1 MSRLR
6 IVHFLPFTLFPND
19 LNKSIILIFHGNYF
33 SSGNLVYDTVCMLLE
48 LYNVEGGEKNVK
60 RVTTSSV
67 FRSKRKRT
75 ASNLENLEAATSG
88 QVMNEGKK
96 ALYHC
101 NYCNKDISGKIRIK
115 CACCSDFDLCVECF
129 SVGAEVYPHKSN
141 HPYRVMDNLSFPL
154 FCADWNAD
162 EEILLVEGIEM
173 YGLANWNEVAEHVGT
188 KSKATCIEHYNT
200 IYMNSPCF
208 PLPDMSHVMGKN
220 REELLAMA
228 KVFGEAAKVLPAA
241 SVLPALGELS
251 VKEESPFS
259 ARIKVE
265 DLRKEGSAGR
275 SSPALA
281 SDAGS
286 VGGSS
291 TINASSGAGKR
302 PASVVQ
308 SDKGGDGV
316 KIEDYHA
323 DRSFGEKKLRT
334 SVEEGPSITE
344 ISGYNF
350 KRQEFE
356 VEYDND
362 AEQLLADM
370 EFKDTDT
377 DAERE
382 LKLRVLRTYNK
393 RLDER
398 KRRKDFIL
406 ERNLLYADPFEQG
419 LSPEEREI
427 CRCYRVFMRFHT
439 KEEHAELLK
448 TVIEEHR
455 IRRRIEDLQEA
466 RAAGCRTS
474 ADAER
479 YIEQKK
485 KREAEE
491 NARRVKDN
499 VQPGP
504 SGKFLQRANHLKGDL
519 DGGKDSSS
527 TRGGLAINNLDEW
540 DLNGHLGADLLS
552 EAEKRLCTEIKV
564 LPAHYLNMLE
574 KLSIEILNGHI
585 SQKSDAHRLF
595 NVDPNK
601 VDRVY
606 DMLLKKGI
614 GQA

>member
-1 MSRLR
+1 MGRSRA
-6 IVHFLPFTLFPND
+6 VNHSND
-19 LNKSIILIFHGNYF
+19 EDSNQS
-33 SSGNLVYDTVCMLLE
+33 
-48 LYNVEGGEKNVK
+48 
-60 RVTTSSV
+60 
-67 FRSKRKRT
+67 RSKRKRT
-75 ASNLENLEAATSG
+75 VSNLENLEAATSG
-88 QVMNEGKK
+88 QGMSEGKK

-154 FCADWNAD
+154 FCSDWNAD
-162 EEILLVEGIEM
+162 EEILLLEGIEM

-188 KSKATCIEHYNT
+188 KSKAHCIEHYNT

-228 KVFGEAAKVLPAA
+228 REHGEVTKGVPT
-241 SVLPALGELS
+241 GDEIS
-251 VKEESPFS
+251 VKEESPYS

-265 DLRKEGSAGR
+265 DIRKEGSAGR
-275 SSPALA
+275 PSSSLV
-281 SDAGS
+281 SGCII
-286 VGGSS
+286 GSS
-291 TINASSGAGKR
+291 TINASAGAGKR
-302 PASVVQ
+302 TSSVVQ
-308 SDKGGDGV
+308 MDKGGDGI
-316 KIEDYHA
+316 KIEDSHG
-323 DRSFGEKKLRT
+323 DRSYGEKKLRT

-344 ISGYNF
+344 MSGYNF

-362 AEQLLADM
+362 AEQLLSDM

-382 LKLRVLRTYNK
+382 LKLRVLHIYSK

-419 LSPEEREI
+419 LSPEEKEI
-427 CRCYRVFMRFHT
+427 CRRYRVFMRFHT
-439 KEEHAELLK
+439 KEEHEELLK

-466 RAAGCRTS
+466 RASGCRTS

-479 YIEQKK
+479 YIEQKR

-504 SGKFLQRANHLKGDL
+504 SGKFLQRANHLKGDADNSPRGGVRGPTVL
-519 DGGKDSSS
+519 DSSGKDSS
-527 TRGGLAINNLDEW
+527 TPGGLNISNLDDW
-540 DLNGHLGADLLS
+540 DVSGHTGADLLS
-552 EAEKRLCTEIKV
+552 EAEKRLCAELRL

-574 KLSIEILNGHI
+574 KLTIEVLNGHI
-585 SQKSDAHRLF
+585 AQKADAHRLF
-595 NVDPNK
+595 NVVDPNK

-614 GQA
+614 GQP

>member
-1 MSRLR
+1 MGRSRAN
-6 IVHFLPFTLFPND
+6 HSAEEDSNQ
-19 LNKSIILIFHGNYF
+19 S
-33 SSGNLVYDTVCMLLE
+33 
-48 LYNVEGGEKNVK
+48 
-60 RVTTSSV
+60 
-67 FRSKRKRT
+67 RSKRKRT

-88 QVMNEGKK
+88 QGVSEGKK

-129 SVGAEVYPHKSN
+129 SVGAEVYPHKSD
-141 HPYRVMDNLSFPL
+141 HKYRVMDNLSFPL
-154 FCADWNAD
+154 FCSDWNAD
-162 EEILLVEGIEM
+162 EEILLLEGIEM

-188 KSKATCIEHYNT
+188 KSKSHCIEHYNT

-228 KVFGEAAKVLPAA
+228 RGHGEVSKGHPTG
-241 SVLPALGELS
+241 GELS

-259 ARIKVE
+259 TRIKIE
-265 DLRKEGSAGR
+265 DLRKESSAGR
-275 SSPALA
+275 PSSALV
-281 SDAGS
+281 SDVGS

-291 TINASSGAGKR
+291 SVNALTGAGKR
-302 PASVVQ
+302 TSSIVQ
-308 SDKGGDGV
+308 SDKVGDGI
-316 KIEDYHA
+316 KIEDTHI
-323 DRSFGEKKLRT
+323 DRSVGEKKLRT
-334 SVEEGPSITE
+334 STEEGPSITE
-344 ISGYNF
+344 LSGYNF

-370 EFKDTDT
+370 EFKDADT
-377 DAERE
+377 DPERE
-382 LKLRVLRTYNK
+382 LKLRVLRIYSK

-419 LSPEEREI
+419 LSPEEKEI
-427 CRCYRVFMRFHT
+427 CRRYRVFMRFHK
-439 KEEHAELLK
+439 KEEHEELLK

-466 RAAGCRTS
+466 RASGCRTS

-479 YIEQKK
+479 YIEQKR

-499 VQPGP
+499 IQPGP
-504 SGKFLQRANHLKGDL
+504 SGKFLQRANHLKGDV
-519 DGGKDSSS
+519 DNKDSSS
-527 TRGGLAINNLDEW
+527 APGGLAIANLDDW
-540 DLNGHLGADLLS
+540 DVSGHLGADLLS
-552 EAEKRLCTEIKV
+552 EAEKRLCSEIKV
-564 LPAHYLNMLE
+564 IPGHYLSMLE
-574 KLSIEILNGHI
+574 KLTIEVMNGHI
-585 SQKSDAHRLF
+585 TQKSDAHRLF

-606 DMLLKKGI
+606 EMLLKKGI
-614 GQA
+614 SQP

>member
-1 MSRLR
+1 MGRSRA
-6 IVHFLPFTLFPND
+6 VNHSAEED
-19 LNKSIILIFHGNYF
+19 
-33 SSGNLVYDTVCMLLE
+33 SSQ
-48 LYNVEGGEKNVK
+48 
-60 RVTTSSV
+60 S
-67 FRSKRKRT
+67 RSKRKRT

-88 QVMNEGKK
+88 QGMSEGKK

-154 FCADWNAD
+154 FCSDWNAD
-162 EEILLVEGIEM
+162 EEILLLEGIEM

-188 KSKATCIEHYNT
+188 KSKSHCIEHYNT

-228 KVFGEAAKVLPAA
+228 TKGLPTGGEI
-241 SVLPALGELS
+241 S

-259 ARIKVE
+259 TRIKVE
-265 DLRKEGSAGR
+265 
-275 SSPALA
+275 
-281 SDAGS
+281 
-286 VGGSS
+286 GSS
-291 TINASSGAGKR
+291 SVNASTGAGKR
-302 PASVVQ
+302 TSSIIQ
-308 SDKGGDGV
+308 SDKSGDGI
-316 KIEDYHA
+316 KIEDSHA

-344 ISGYNF
+344 LSGYNF

-370 EFKDTDT
+370 EFKEADT

-382 LKLRVLRTYNK
+382 LKLRVLRIYSK

-419 LSPEEREI
+419 LSPEEKEI
-427 CRCYRVFMRFHT
+427 CRRYRVFMRFHT
-439 KEEHAELLK
+439 KEEHQELLK

-479 YIEQKK
+479 YIEQKR

-491 NARRVKDN
+491 NARRMN
-499 VQPGP
+499 SNNNNNNNNIQPGP

-519 DGGKDSSS
+519 DGSPHGGKDSSS
-527 TRGGLAINNLDEW
+527 TGGGLQIASLDDW
-540 DLNGHLGADLLS
+540 DVTGHLGADLLND
-552 EAEKRLCTEIKV
+552 AEKRLCTEIRV
-564 LPAHYLNMLE
+564 LPVHYLSMLE

-595 NVDPNK
+595 NVDPTK

-614 GQA
+614 GQP

>member
-1 MSRLR
+1 MGRSRA
-6 IVHFLPFTLFPND
+6 VNHSTEEDSNQ
-19 LNKSIILIFHGNYF
+19 S
-33 SSGNLVYDTVCMLLE
+33 
-48 LYNVEGGEKNVK
+48 
-60 RVTTSSV
+60 
-67 FRSKRKRT
+67 RSKRKRT
-75 ASNLENLEAATSG
+75 TSNLENLEAATSG
-88 QVMNEGKK
+88 QGMSEGKK

-154 FCADWNAD
+154 FCSDWNAD
-162 EEILLVEGIEM
+162 EEILLLEGIEM

-188 KSKATCIEHYNT
+188 KSKSQCIEHYNT

-228 KVFGEAAKVLPAA
+228 RGGEVAKGHQTG
-241 SVLPALGELS
+241 GELS

-265 DLRKEGSAGR
+265 DIRKENSAGR
-275 SSPALA
+275 PLS
-281 SDAGS
+281 GS

-291 TINASSGAGKR
+291 IVNASTGAGKR
-302 PASVVQ
+302 TSSIIP
-308 SDKGGDGV
+308 SDKSGDGI
-316 KIEDYHA
+316 KIEDSHT

-334 SVEEGPSITE
+334 SVEEGPSMTE
-344 ISGYNF
+344 LSGYNF

-370 EFKDTDT
+370 EFKETDT
-377 DAERE
+377 DPERE
-382 LKLRVLRTYNK
+382 LKLRVLRIYSK

-406 ERNLLYADPFEQG
+406 ERNLLYGDPFEQG
-419 LSPEEREI
+419 LSPEEKEI
-427 CRCYRVFMRFHT
+427 CRRYRVFMRFHT
-439 KEEHAELLK
+439 KEEHEELLK
-448 TVIEEHR
+448 TIIEEHR
-455 IRRRIEDLQEA
+455 IRKRIEDLQEA
-466 RAAGCRTS
+466 RAAGCRGS

-479 YIEQKK
+479 YIEQKR

-491 NARRVKDN
+491 KARGLKDN
-499 VQPGP
+499 VLPGP
-504 SGKFLQRANHLKGDL
+504 SGKFLQRANHLKGDV
-519 DGGKDSSS
+519 DTGGKDSSAP
-527 TRGGLAINNLDEW
+527 GGLAIASLDDW
-540 DLNGHLGADLLS
+540 DVSGHLGAELLS
-552 EAEKRLCTEIKV
+552 EAEKRLCSEMKV
-564 LPAHYLNMLE
+564 LPTHYLGMLE
-574 KLSIEILNGHI
+574 KLTIEVLNGHI
-585 SQKSDAHRLF
+585 AQKSDAHRLF

-614 GQA
+614 GQP

>member
-1 MSRLR
+1 MGRSRA
-6 IVHFLPFTLFPND
+6 VNHSTEEDSNQ
-19 LNKSIILIFHGNYF
+19 S
-33 SSGNLVYDTVCMLLE
+33 
-48 LYNVEGGEKNVK
+48 
-60 RVTTSSV
+60 
-67 FRSKRKRT
+67 RSKRKRT
-75 ASNLENLEAATSG
+75 TSNLENLEAATSG
-88 QVMNEGKK
+88 QGMSEGKK

-154 FCADWNAD
+154 FCSDWNAD
-162 EEILLVEGIEM
+162 EEILLLEGIEM

-188 KSKATCIEHYNT
+188 KSKSQCIEHYNT

-228 KVFGEAAKVLPAA
+228 RGGEVAKGHQTG
-241 SVLPALGELS
+241 GELS

-265 DLRKEGSAGR
+265 DIRKENSAGR
-275 SSPALA
+275 PL
-281 SDAGS
+281 SDVGS

-291 TINASSGAGKR
+291 IVNASTGAGKR
-302 PASVVQ
+302 TSSIIP
-308 SDKGGDGV
+308 SDKSGDGI
-316 KIEDYHA
+316 KIEDSHT

-334 SVEEGPSITE
+334 SVEEGPSMTE
-344 ISGYNF
+344 LSGYNF

-370 EFKDTDT
+370 EFKETDT
-377 DAERE
+377 DPERE
-382 LKLRVLRTYNK
+382 LKLRVLRIYSK

-406 ERNLLYADPFEQG
+406 ERNLLYGDPFEQG
-419 LSPEEREI
+419 LSPEEKEI
-427 CRCYRVFMRFHT
+427 CRRYRVFMRFHT
-439 KEEHAELLK
+439 KEEHEELLK
-448 TVIEEHR
+448 TIIEEHR
-455 IRRRIEDLQEA
+455 IRKRIEDLQEA
-466 RAAGCRTS
+466 RAAGCRGS

-479 YIEQKK
+479 YIEQKR

-491 NARRVKDN
+491 KARGLKDN
-499 VQPGP
+499 VLPGP
-504 SGKFLQRANHLKGDL
+504 SGKFLQRANHLKGDV
-519 DGGKDSSS
+519 DTGGKDSSAP
-527 TRGGLAINNLDEW
+527 GGLAIASLDDW
-540 DLNGHLGADLLS
+540 DVSGHLGAELLS
-552 EAEKRLCTEIKV
+552 EAEKRLCSEMKV
-564 LPAHYLNMLE
+564 LPTHYLGMLE
-574 KLSIEILNGHI
+574 KLTIEVLNGHI
-585 SQKSDAHRLF
+585 AQKSDAHRLF

-614 GQA
+614 GQP

>member
-1 MSRLR
+1 M
-6 IVHFLPFTLFPND
+6 T
-19 LNKSIILIFHGNYF
+19 
-33 SSGNLVYDTVCMLLE
+33 
-48 LYNVEGGEKNVK
+48 
-60 RVTTSSV
+60 
-67 FRSKRKRT
+67 
-75 ASNLENLEAATSG
+75 
-88 QVMNEGKK
+88 EGKK

-154 FCADWNAD
+154 FCSDWNAD
-162 EEILLVEGIEM
+162 EEILLLEGIEM
-173 YGLANWNEVAEHVGT
+173 YGLANWSEVAEHVGT
-188 KSKATCIEHYNT
+188 KSKAHCIEHYNT

-228 KVFGEAAKVLPAA
+228 RGHGEAAKGLPTG
-241 SVLPALGELS
+241 GEVS

-265 DLRKEGSAGR
+265 DVRKEGSAVR
-275 SSPALA
+275 SSSALA
-281 SDAGS
+281 SDVS
-286 VGGSS
+286 PVGGSS
-291 TINASSGAGKR
+291 TLNASAGAGKR
-302 PASVVQ
+302 TSSVIQ
-308 SDKGGDGV
+308 NDKGGDGI
-316 KIEDYHA
+316 KIEETHV

-334 SVEEGPSITE
+334 SGEEGPSMTE
-344 ISGYNF
+344 LSGYNF

-370 EFKDTDT
+370 EFKETDT

-382 LKLRVLRTYNK
+382 LKLRVLHIYSK

-419 LSPEEREI
+419 LSPEEKEI
-427 CRCYRVFMRFHT
+427 CRRYRVFMRFHT
-439 KEEHAELLK
+439 KEEHEELLK

-479 YIEQKK
+479 YIEQKR

-491 NARRVKDN
+491 SARRVKDN

-519 DGGKDSSS
+519 DSPHGGIRGLTGLDSSGKDTSSAP
-527 TRGGLAINNLDEW
+527 GGLAIANLDDW
-540 DLNGHLGADLLS
+540 DVSGHLGADLLS
-552 EAEKRLCTEIKV
+552 EAEKRLCTEIRV

-574 KLSIEILNGHI
+574 KLSIEVLNGHI
-585 SQKSDAHRLF
+585 AQKSDAHRLF

-614 GQA
+614 GQS

>member
-1 MSRLR
+1 MGRSRA
-6 IVHFLPFTLFPND
+6 VNHSAEEDP
-19 LNKSIILIFHGNYF
+19 SQ
-33 SSGNLVYDTVCMLLE
+33 S
-48 LYNVEGGEKNVK
+48 
-60 RVTTSSV
+60 
-67 FRSKRKRT
+67 RSKRKRT

-88 QVMNEGKK
+88 QGMSEGKK

-141 HPYRVMDNLSFPL
+141 HSYRVMDNLSFPL
-154 FCADWNAD
+154 FCSDWNAD
-162 EEILLVEGIEM
+162 EEILLLEGIEM

-188 KSKATCIEHYNT
+188 KSKSHCIEHYNT

-228 KVFGEAAKVLPAA
+228 RGHGEATKGLPTG
-241 SVLPALGELS
+241 GELS

-275 SSPALA
+275 SSSALA
-281 SDAGS
+281 SDVGS
-286 VGGSS
+286 IGGSG
-291 TINASSGAGKR
+291 TVNASAGAGKR
-302 PASVVQ
+302 TSSIVQ
-308 SDKGGDGV
+308 NDKGGDGI
-316 KIEDYHA
+316 KIEDSHA

-334 SVEEGPSITE
+334 SAEEGPSITE
-344 ISGYNF
+344 LSGYNF

-356 VEYDND
+356 IEYDND

-370 EFKDTDT
+370 EFKDADT

-382 LKLRVLRTYNK
+382 LKLRVLRIYSK

-419 LSPEEREI
+419 LSPEEKEI
-427 CRCYRVFMRFHT
+427 CRRYRVFMRFHT
-439 KEEHAELLK
+439 KEEHEELLK

-479 YIEQKK
+479 YIEQKR

-499 VQPGP
+499 IQPGP
-504 SGKFLQRANHLKGDL
+504 SGKFLQRANHLKGDP
-519 DGGKDSSS
+519 DVGGAAGKDSSS
-527 TRGGLAINNLDEW
+527 TGGGLGIGNMDDW
-540 DLNGHLGADLLS
+540 DVTGHFGADLLS
-552 EAEKRLCTEIKV
+552 EAEKRLCAEIRV
-564 LPAHYLNMLE
+564 LPVHYLSMLE
-574 KLSIEILNGHI
+574 KLSIEVLNGHI
-585 SQKSDAHRLF
+585 AQKSDAHRLF
-595 NVDPNK
+595 NVDPIK

-614 GQA
+614 GQP

>member
-1 MSRLR
+1 MGRSRA
-6 IVHFLPFTLFPND
+6 VNHSAEED
-19 LNKSIILIFHGNYF
+19 
-33 SSGNLVYDTVCMLLE
+33 SSQ
-48 LYNVEGGEKNVK
+48 
-60 RVTTSSV
+60 S
-67 FRSKRKRT
+67 RSKRKRT

-88 QVMNEGKK
+88 QGMSEGKK

-154 FCADWNAD
+154 FCSDWNAD
-162 EEILLVEGIEM
+162 EEILLLEGIEM

-188 KSKATCIEHYNT
+188 KSKSHCIEHYNT

-228 KVFGEAAKVLPAA
+228 TKGLPTGGEI
-241 SVLPALGELS
+241 S

-259 ARIKVE
+259 TRIKVE
-265 DLRKEGSAGR
+265 
-275 SSPALA
+275 
-281 SDAGS
+281 
-286 VGGSS
+286 GSS
-291 TINASSGAGKR
+291 SVNASTGAGKR
-302 PASVVQ
+302 TSSIIQ
-308 SDKGGDGV
+308 SDKGGDGI
-316 KIEDYHA
+316 KIEDSHA

-344 ISGYNF
+344 LSGYNF

-370 EFKDTDT
+370 EFKEADT

-382 LKLRVLRTYNK
+382 LKLRVLRIYSK

-419 LSPEEREI
+419 LSPEEKEI
-427 CRCYRVFMRFHT
+427 CRRYRVFMRFHT
-439 KEEHAELLK
+439 KEEHQELLK

-479 YIEQKK
+479 YIEQKR

-491 NARRVKDN
+491 NARRMN
-499 VQPGP
+499 SNNNIQPGP

-519 DGGKDSSS
+519 DGSPHGGKDSSS
-527 TRGGLAINNLDEW
+527 TGGGLQIASLDDW
-540 DLNGHLGADLLS
+540 DVTGHLGADLLN
-552 EAEKRLCTEIKV
+552 EAEKRLCTEIRV
-564 LPAHYLNMLE
+564 LPVHYLSMLE
-574 KLSIEILNGHI
+574 KLSIEILNGHV

-595 NVDPNK
+595 NVDPTK

-614 GQA
+614 GQP

>member
-1 MSRLR
+1 MGRSRA
-6 IVHFLPFTLFPND
+6 VNHSTEEDSNQ
-19 LNKSIILIFHGNYF
+19 S
-33 SSGNLVYDTVCMLLE
+33 
-48 LYNVEGGEKNVK
+48 
-60 RVTTSSV
+60 
-67 FRSKRKRT
+67 RSKRKRT
-75 ASNLENLEAATSG
+75 TSNLENLEAATPG
-88 QVMNEGKK
+88 QGIISEGKK

-154 FCADWNAD
+154 FCSDWNAD
-162 EEILLVEGIEM
+162 EEILLLEGIEM

-188 KSKATCIEHYNT
+188 KSKSHCIEHYNT

-228 KVFGEAAKVLPAA
+228 RENPTE
-241 SVLPALGELS
+241 SELS

-265 DLRKEGSAGR
+265 ESRKE
-275 SSPALA
+275 
-281 SDAGS
+281 GS

-291 TINASSGAGKR
+291 IVNASTGAGKR
-302 PASVVQ
+302 TSSVVQ
-308 SDKGGDGV
+308 SGDGI
-316 KIEDYHA
+316 KIEDSHT
-323 DRSFGEKKLRT
+323 DRSFGGKKLRA
-334 SVEEGPSITE
+334 SAEEGPSVTE

-377 DAERE
+377 DPERE
-382 LKLRVLRTYNK
+382 LKLRVLRIYSK

-406 ERNLLYADPFEQG
+406 ERNLLYGDPFEQG
-419 LSPEEREI
+419 LSVEEKEI
-427 CRCYRVFMRFHT
+427 YRRYRVFMRFHT
-439 KEEHAELLK
+439 KEEHEELLK

-455 IRRRIEDLQEA
+455 IRKRIEDLQEA
-466 RAAGCRTS
+466 RAAGCRSS

-479 YIEQKK
+479 FIENKRKK
-485 KREAEE
+485 EAEE
-491 NARRVKDN
+491 SARALKDIMP
-499 VQPGP
+499 PGP
-504 SGKFLQRANHLKGDL
+504 SGKFLQRANHIKGDL
-519 DGGKDSSS
+519 D
-527 TRGGLAINNLDEW
+527 TGGLAIASLDDW
-540 DLNGHLGADLLS
+540 DVTGHLGADLLS
-552 EAEKRLCTEIKV
+552 EAEKRLCSEMKV
-564 LPAHYLNMLE
+564 LPAHYLSMLE
-574 KLSIEILNGHI
+574 KLSIEVMNGHI

-595 NVDPNK
+595 SVYPNK

-614 GQA
+614 GQP

>member
-1 MSRLR
+1 MGRSRA
-6 IVHFLPFTLFPND
+6 VNHSAEEDP
-19 LNKSIILIFHGNYF
+19 SQ
-33 SSGNLVYDTVCMLLE
+33 S
-48 LYNVEGGEKNVK
+48 
-60 RVTTSSV
+60 
-67 FRSKRKRT
+67 RSKRKRT

-88 QVMNEGKK
+88 QGMSEGKK

-141 HPYRVMDNLSFPL
+141 HSYRVMDNLSFPL
-154 FCADWNAD
+154 FCSDWNAD
-162 EEILLVEGIEM
+162 EEILLLEGIEM

-188 KSKATCIEHYNT
+188 KSKSRCIEHYNT

-228 KVFGEAAKVLPAA
+228 RGHGEATKGLPTG
-241 SVLPALGELS
+241 GELS

-275 SSPALA
+275 SSSALA
-281 SDAGS
+281 SDVGS
-286 VGGSS
+286 VGGSG
-291 TINASSGAGKR
+291 TVNASAGAGKR
-302 PASVVQ
+302 TSSIVQ
-308 SDKGGDGV
+308 SDKGGDGI
-316 KIEDYHA
+316 KIE
-323 DRSFGEKKLRT
+323 
-334 SVEEGPSITE
+334 
-344 ISGYNF
+344 
-350 KRQEFE
+350 
-356 VEYDND
+356 
-362 AEQLLADM
+362 DM
-370 EFKDTDT
+370 EFKDADT
-377 DAERE
+377 DPERE
-382 LKLRVLRTYNK
+382 LKLRVLRIYSK

-406 ERNLLYADPFEQG
+406 ERNLLYTDPFEQG
-419 LSPEEREI
+419 LSPEEKEI
-427 CRCYRVFMRFHT
+427 CRRYRVFMRFHT
-439 KEEHAELLK
+439 KEEHEELLK

-479 YIEQKK
+479 YIEQKR

-504 SGKFLQRANHLKGDL
+504 SGKFLQRANHLKGDP
-519 DGGKDSSS
+519 DVGGATGKDSSS
-527 TRGGLAINNLDEW
+527 TCGGLGIGNVDDW
-540 DLNGHLGADLLS
+540 DVTGHFGADLLS
-552 EAEKRLCTEIKV
+552 DAEKRLCTEIRV
-564 LPAHYLNMLE
+564 LPVHYLSMLE
-574 KLSIEILNGHI
+574 KLSVEVLNGHI
-585 SQKSDAHRLF
+585 AQKSDAHRLF
-595 NVDPNK
+595 NVEPSK

-614 GQA
+614 GQP

>member
-1 MSRLR
+1 MGRSRAN
-6 IVHFLPFTLFPND
+6 HSAEEDSNQ
-19 LNKSIILIFHGNYF
+19 S
-33 SSGNLVYDTVCMLLE
+33 
-48 LYNVEGGEKNVK
+48 
-60 RVTTSSV
+60 
-67 FRSKRKRT
+67 RSKRKRT

-88 QVMNEGKK
+88 QGMSDGKK

-129 SVGAEVYPHKSN
+129 SVGGEVYPHKSN

-154 FCADWNAD
+154 FCSDWNAD
-162 EEILLVEGIEM
+162 EEILLLEVYYCQVSICNKNYIYMFVMSIIFLQGIEM

-188 KSKATCIEHYNT
+188 KSKSHCIEHYNT
-200 IYMNSPCF
+200 IYMSSPCF

-228 KVFGEAAKVLPAA
+228 RGHGEVSKGHPT
-241 SVLPALGELS
+241 GGDLS

-259 ARIKVE
+259 ARIKIE
-265 DLRKEGSAGR
+265 DFRKESPAGR
-275 SSPALA
+275 PSSALA
-281 SDAGS
+281 SDIGS

-291 TINASSGAGKR
+291 NVNASTGGGKR
-302 PASVVQ
+302 TSSIVQ
-308 SDKGGDGV
+308 SDKIGDGI
-316 KIEDYHA
+316 KIEDSHT

-334 SVEEGPSITE
+334 SIEDGPSITE
-344 ISGYNF
+344 LSGYNF
-350 KRQEFE
+350 KRQEFD

-370 EFKDTDT
+370 EFKDADT
-377 DAERE
+377 DPERE
-382 LKLRVLRTYNK
+382 LKLRVLRIYSK

-419 LSPEEREI
+419 LSPEEKEI
-427 CRCYRVFMRFHT
+427 CRRYRVFMRFHK
-439 KEEHAELLK
+439 KEEHEELLK

-466 RAAGCRTS
+466 RASGCRTS

-479 YIEQKK
+479 YIEQKR

-499 VQPGP
+499 IQPGP

-519 DGGKDSSS
+519 DNRESTLDTGGKNSSS
-527 TRGGLAINNLDEW
+527 APGGLAIANLDDW
-540 DLNGHLGADLLS
+540 DVTGHLGADLLS
-552 EAEKRLCTEIKV
+552 EAEKRLCSEIKV
-564 LPAHYLNMLE
+564 VPVHYLSILE
-574 KLSIEILNGHI
+574 KLTIEVMNGHI
-585 SQKSDAHRLF
+585 TQKSDAHRLF
-595 NVDPNK
+595 NVDPAK

-614 GQA
+614 GQP

>member
-1 MSRLR
+1 MGRSRA
-6 IVHFLPFTLFPND
+6 VNHSAEED
-19 LNKSIILIFHGNYF
+19 
-33 SSGNLVYDTVCMLLE
+33 SSQ
-48 LYNVEGGEKNVK
+48 
-60 RVTTSSV
+60 S
-67 FRSKRKRT
+67 RSKRKRT

-88 QVMNEGKK
+88 QGMSEGKK

-154 FCADWNAD
+154 FCSDWNAD
-162 EEILLVEGIEM
+162 EEILLLEGIEM

-188 KSKATCIEHYNT
+188 KSKSHCIEHYNT

-228 KVFGEAAKVLPAA
+228 TKGLPTGGEI
-241 SVLPALGELS
+241 S

-259 ARIKVE
+259 TRIKVE
-265 DLRKEGSAGR
+265 
-275 SSPALA
+275 
-281 SDAGS
+281 
-286 VGGSS
+286 GSS
-291 TINASSGAGKR
+291 SVNASTGAGKR
-302 PASVVQ
+302 TSSIIQ
-308 SDKGGDGV
+308 SDKGGDGI
-316 KIEDYHA
+316 KIEDSHA

-344 ISGYNF
+344 LSGYNF

-370 EFKDTDT
+370 EFKEADT

-382 LKLRVLRTYNK
+382 LKLRVLRIYSK

-419 LSPEEREI
+419 LSPEEKEI
-427 CRCYRVFMRFHT
+427 CRRYRVFMRFHT
-439 KEEHAELLK
+439 KEEHQELLK

-479 YIEQKK
+479 YIEQKR

-491 NARRVKDN
+491 NARRMN
-499 VQPGP
+499 SNNNNNIQPGP

-519 DGGKDSSS
+519 DGSPHGGKDSSS
-527 TRGGLAINNLDEW
+527 TGGGLQIASLDDW
-540 DLNGHLGADLLS
+540 DVTGHLGADLLN
-552 EAEKRLCTEIKV
+552 EAEKRLCTEIRV
-564 LPAHYLNMLE
+564 LPVHYLSMLE

-595 NVDPNK
+595 NVDPTK

-614 GQA
+614 GQP